1 LRVHGSSPFFAFSR
15 ILSRRH
21 VRVFIYIICHK
32 KVRPRGLR
40 VELEKRVSSK
50 PVTMPVVHNY
60 GHGGSGWTIMHGTAN
75 AAANLVD
82 QAMRKTAVASPT
94 SRL

>member
-1 LRVHGSSPFFAFSR
+1 M
-15 ILSRRH
+15 
-21 VRVFIYIICHK
+21 
-32 KVRPRGLR
+32 
-40 VELEKRVSSK
+40 ELEKRVSSK